1 MEPTCGYGL
10 YPGTTELGL
19 RKEDP
24 MATRWKTLALNAL
37 LLLPAS
43 TGALA
48 QTAGSPAPSTEPTTR
63 GIGAWITG
71 HPVTDFFVVLAIIV
85 LIAAAYMMRQRSRA

>member
-1 MEPTCGYGL
+1 
-10 YPGTTELGL
+10 
-19 RKEDP
+19 
-24 MATRWKTLALNAL
+24 MATRWKALALSAL

-43 TGALA
+43 AGALA
-48 QTAGSPAPSTEPTTR
+48 QTAGSPATSTEPTTR

-85 LIAAAYMMRQRSRA
+85 VIAGAYMMRKRSHV